1 MKVGRKEIAEETV
14 AYYKQGYYEVNGNKI
29 DISQLQKQSEEGSK
43 LYTPEQGLELIKII
57 KQKKGQRAITSICDK
72 STVEKIFGWNREGK
86 TQIGILNFASAK
98 NPGGGF
104 LNGAMAQEESLAAS
118 SGLYGTQLKHPRYY
132 EANRGGKSMM
142 YTHHGIY
149 SPEVVFFRDKNFQ
162 LVEEPVTASVLTL
175 PAVNMGQVIQKRE
188 SIDLAKAAMKER
200 MRIALAIFINEG
212 ARYLILG
219 AYGCGVFR
227 NDPLEIAQ
235 WWKELIVEENY
246 GVYFDEICFAILDI
260 SKDKKCLRAFQRI
273 WS

>member
-72 STVEKIFGWNREGK
+72 STVEKIFEWNREGK

-132 EANRGGKSMM
+132 EANRGFKSMM

>member
-1 MKVGRKEIAEETV
+1 MKVRRKEIAEETV

-72 STVEKIFGWNREGK
+72 STVEKIFEWNREGK
-86 TQIGILNFASAK
+86 TQIGILNYASAK

-132 EANRGGKSMM
+132 EANRGVKSMM

>member
-72 STVEKIFGWNREGK
+72 STVEKIFEWNREGK

-132 EANRGGKSMM
+132 EANRGVKSMM

-149 SPEVVFFRDKNFQ
+149 SPEVVFFRDRNFQ